1 MRTVEV
7 SRFVRA
13 LPAAVERA
21 LTPVAVV
28 EYEGSFAVRDAEERD
43 GGWVVAVGGSGVEFP
58 LRFEAREDGLYYEQA
73 GDGGPLE
80 RMETTLSLAPEDE
93 GTRVT
98 ARSAVAGGMPLSPL
112 TDRLVAWKRRG
123 ELKRALRAMDD
134 DLS

>member
-21 LTPVAVV
+21 LTPAAVV
-28 EYEGSFAVRDAEERD
+28 EYEGSFEVRTVEETED
-43 GGWVVAVGGSGVEFP
+43 GWVVTAGRAGVEFP

-80 RMETTLSLAPEDE
+80 RMETTLSIAAENE

-98 ARSAVAGGMPLSPL
+98 ARSAVATGMPLSAV
-112 TDRLVAWKRRG
+112 TDRLAAWKRKG
-123 ELKRALRAMDD
+123 ELERALRALDEA
-134 DLS
+134 LS